1 MHGMNGQRNSAWL
14 GALVG
19 VVLAISIVIF
29 APQSRVAA
37 QEVPASS
44 DPPLVPTADVTS
56 ATEQYLKTY
65 PIPERI
71 WIEKLKVNAKIQ
83 PVGPGNRIG
92 LLAVEWSAPNNRNVG
107 WHDYSGRLGEKKNI
121 VLNGHNNIYGAVFRK
136 LYTLQPG
143 DEIRLG
149 AGDRVVSY
157 RVEQVLRLRERD
169 QPLNVRMENA
179 HYIQPMDDDRL
190 TLVSCWPEWSNTHR
204 VIVIARPVA
213 QP

>member
-1 MHGMNGQRNSAWL
+1 MRGMNWQRNSAWL

-19 VVLAISIVIF
+19 VVLATSIVIF

-37 QEVPASS
+37 QEVPAGS
-44 DPPLVPTADVTS
+44 DPPLVPTVDVAS

-71 WIEKLKVNAKIQ
+71 WIEKLKINAKIQ

-169 QPLNVRMENA
+169 QPLSVRMENA

>member
-44 DPPLVPTADVTS
+44 DPPLVPTADVAS

>member
-1 MHGMNGQRNSAWL
+1 MRGINWQRNSAWL

-19 VVLAISIVIF
+19 VVLATSIVIF

-37 QEVPASS
+37 QEVPAGS
-44 DPPLVPTADVTS
+44 DPPLVPTVDVAS